1 MGLEIERKF
10 LLKSS
15 DWRKLVEEENLIKQG
30 YLNSNAERTV
40 RVRVKNSTAFLTIKG
55 KSQNTVRQEF
65 EYEIPLV
72 DAESMLKLCEPPLIE
87 KTRFIVKYRGKTWEI
102 DEFEGENKGLTIA
115 EIELSSEDERFDI
128 PEWIGDEVSQDAR
141 YFNSSLIKKPFS
153 SWGEH

>member
-10 LLKSS
+10 LLKNS

-40 RVRVKNSTAFLTIKG
+40 RVRVKNSTAYLTIKG

-65 EYEIPLV
+65 EYEIPLA
-72 DAESMLKLCEPPLIE
+72 DAESMLKLCESPRIE
-87 KTRFIVKYRGKTWEI
+87 KTRFIVNYEGKTWEI
-102 DEFEGENKGLTIA
+102 DEFEGENKGLAVA
-115 EIELSSEDERFDI
+115 EIELTSEDESFDL
-128 PEWIGDEVSQDAR
+128 PDWIGEEVSQDAR

-153 SWGEH
+153 SW

>member
-10 LLKSS
+10 LLKNS

-72 DAESMLKLCEPPLIE
+72 DAELMLKLCEPPLIE
-87 KTRFIVKYRGKTWEI
+87 KTRFIVKYQGKTWEI
-102 DEFEGENKGLTIA
+102 DEFEGENKGLTVA
-115 EIELSSEDERFDI
+115 EIELSSEDESFELPD
-128 PEWIGDEVSQDAR
+128 WIGEEVSHDDR

-153 SWGEH
+153 SW